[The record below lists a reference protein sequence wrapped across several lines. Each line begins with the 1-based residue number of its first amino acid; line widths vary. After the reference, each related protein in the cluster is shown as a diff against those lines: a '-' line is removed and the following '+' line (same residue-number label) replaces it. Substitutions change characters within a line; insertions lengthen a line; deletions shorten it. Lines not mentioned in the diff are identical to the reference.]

1 MSELIAFDTFAGTGW
16 GVACHWL
23 GIREY
28 GVELMPEAVATR
40 DAVGMTT
47 VYRDVWDGILDPAK
61 VPAHDIKISS
71 PPCQTFSAAGN
82 GGGRRALGDV
92 LAAVKAG
99 VYMRPLD
106 LYELTKSLDPRT
118 ALVLTPLA
126 HIYRERPRLVAL
138 EQVPQVLPVWEAYA
152 AVMREWGYSVAVGVL
167 NAEQFGVPQTRR
179 RAILVA
185 RRDGREARLPAPAHS
200 RYYSREPKRFDDGVL
215 PWISMADALGMDGF
229 TAEKAM
235 GKGMVERYGERPGR
249 DASQPAFTI
258 RAAAGG
264 MEPGGFILRSNCSS
278 GSGGE
283 APEGS
288 KLART
293 ERSIDEP
300 ATTITSKAGSMKFVR
315 RGLEDRPA
323 PTITGGGTET
333 GGAEPIAKLAR
344 YTESEAWV
352 GDTRRLSIEEA
363 AVLQSY
369 PQWIFDRPA
378 PTVVGTR
385 RSEGG
390 MLIGRQLADGSRRD
404 VGGHQTSVG
413 LREGQLE
420 GVRVSGQQ
428 AAALQSYPTPF
439 PFQGTKGKQF
449 LQVGNAVPPLMA
461 AAILAELIAP
471 PEPLDEWQTAFLG
484 STADH
489 LAV

>member
-1 MSELIAFDTFAGTGW
+1 
-16 GVACHWL
+16 
-23 GIREY
+23 
-28 GVELMPEAVATR
+28 
-40 DAVGMTT
+40 
-47 VYRDVWDGILDPAK
+47 
-61 VPAHDIKISS
+61 
-71 PPCQTFSAAGN
+71 
-82 GGGRRALGDV
+82 
-92 LAAVKAG
+92 
-99 VYMRPLD
+99 MR
-106 LYELTKSLDPRT
+106 
-118 ALVLTPLA
+118 
-126 HIYRERPRLVAL
+126 
-138 EQVPQVLPVWEAYA
+138 
-152 AVMREWGYSVAVGVL
+152 
-167 NAEQFGVPQTRR
+167 
-179 RAILVA
+179 
-185 RRDGREARLPAPAHS
+185 
-200 RYYSREPKRFDDGVL
+200 
-215 PWISMADALGMDGF
+215 
-229 TAEKAM
+229 
-235 GKGMVERYGERPGR
+235 
-249 DASQPAFTI
+249 
-258 RAAAGG
+258 
-264 MEPGGFILRSNCSS
+264 
-278 GSGGE
+278 
-283 APEGS
+283 
-288 KLART
+288 
-293 ERSIDEP
+293 
-300 ATTITSKAGSMKFVR
+300 FVR

-428 AAALQSYPTPF
+428 AATLQSYPTPF